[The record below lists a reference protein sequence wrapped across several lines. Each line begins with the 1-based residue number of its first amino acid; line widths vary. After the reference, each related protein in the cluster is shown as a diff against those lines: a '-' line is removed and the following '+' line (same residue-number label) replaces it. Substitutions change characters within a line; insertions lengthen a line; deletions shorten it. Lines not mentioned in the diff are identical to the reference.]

1 MQTSI
6 EWLIEQFKEYDF
18 TPASN
23 NEEYVIIMPCW
34 IFDSKIDEAKE
45 MHKQEIIDA
54 YDKNKMGRVNY
65 GEQYYQETFKKDL

>member
-1 MQTSI
+1 MTSI

-23 NEEYVIIMPCW
+23 NEEYVIIMPRW
-34 IFDSKIDEAKE
+34 IFDSKIDEAKQ

-54 YDKNKMGRVNY
+54 AERWKGTDFAERYYNETYGGNK
-65 GEQYYQETFKKDL
+65 